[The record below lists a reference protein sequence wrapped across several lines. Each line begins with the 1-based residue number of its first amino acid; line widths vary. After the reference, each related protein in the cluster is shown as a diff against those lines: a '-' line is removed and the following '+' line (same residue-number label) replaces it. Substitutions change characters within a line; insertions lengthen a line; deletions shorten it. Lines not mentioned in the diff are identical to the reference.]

1 MNFLVDA
8 QLPRRLA
15 YRLRDVGQD
24 VLHTLDLPD
33 GNRTSDAQI
42 NELSTRDSR
51 VVVTKDTDFLS
62 SFLVLHRPYKL
73 LLISTGDI
81 ANSDVEDLFVGQIP
95 AITTA
100 FESYD
105 YLELTRDTLIFHS

>member
-1 MNFLVDA
+1 VNFLVDA
-8 QLPRRLA
+8 QLPRRVA
-15 YRLRDVGQD
+15 YRLRDAGHD

-51 VVVTKDTDFLS
+51 VVVTKDSDFVN
-62 SFLVLHRPYKL
+62 SFLLFHRPYKL
-73 LLISTGDI
+73 LLISTGNI
-81 ANSDVEDLFVGQIP
+81 ANAHLEDVFVGQIP
-95 AITTA
+95 MITTA

>member
-1 MNFLVDA
+1 VNFLVDA
-8 QLPRRLA
+8 QLPRRVA
-15 YRLRDVGQD
+15 YSLRDAGHD

-51 VVVTKDTDFLS
+51 VVVTKDTDFVN
-62 SFLVLHRPYKL
+62 SFLLFHRPYQL
-73 LLISTGDI
+73 LQISTGNS
-81 ANSDVEDLFVGQIP
+81 ANAHLEDVFVGQIP
-95 AITTA
+95 TITKA

>member
-1 MNFLVDA
+1 VNFLVDA

-15 YRLRDVGQD
+15 YRLREAGHD
-24 VLHTLDLPD
+24 VLHTLDLPA
-33 GNRTSDAQI
+33 GNQTADAEI

-51 VVVTKDTDFLS
+51 VVITKDTDFVD
-62 SFLVLHRPYKL
+62 SFLLFHRPYKL
-73 LLISTGDI
+73 LLISTSNI
-81 ANSDVEDLFVGQIP
+81 TNADLEHLFMDQIP